1 MDAFTA
7 VVCIVAIT
15 RIYRLIFVAL
25 HRKGD
30 LRAGARVG
38 PASFF
43 VEAHDKKRSSRELP
57 S

>member
-7 VVCIVAIT
+7 GVCVVAIAL
-15 RIYRLIFVAL
+15 IYRLILVAF

-38 PASFF
+38 PVSFF
-43 VEAHDKKRSSRELP
+43 VEVHDKKRSSRELP